1 MSDLESIKRVLMATK
16 EKAKGMRKAKMSA
29 RVNPKPPVVP
39 PAEMTGEES
48 GEAPESDAVKMAEGA
63 EDDESKEDP
72 ESLKEAIRELLARV

>member
-29 RVNPKPPVVP
+29 RVNP
-39 PAEMTGEES
+39 
-48 GEAPESDAVKMAEGA
+48 APEPMSPTSTVEEEASEPDAVKMAEGA

>member
-39 PAEMTGEES
+39 PAEMTGDD
-48 GEAPESDAVKMAEGA
+48 EASESDAVKMAEGA
-63 EDDESKEDP
+63 EDDESKEVP